1 MHSHAEDDLFKKLF
15 VGYNKWSRPVP
26 NISDVVI
33 VKFGL
38 SIAQLIDVVRPFQAM
53 LIYLKKRTTFMVVLG
68 KQHEHE
74 HSHCFPMYPGSHQVQ
89 ILNIVP
95 FTNGAE
101 SSPKSFSGSQQQ
113 CRQEAVNTGLSVI
126 IFLNLLTLD
135 LIDFASTV
143 ILLIQYQSKKQTN
156 S

>member
-38 SIAQLIDVVRPFQAM
+38 SIAQLIDVVRPFLAM
-53 LIYLKKRTTFMVVLG
+53 LIYLKKITTFMVVLG

-74 HSHCFPMYPGSHQVQ
+74 HSHCFPTHPEPTVAPTKCNSEYRPFHEWRR
-89 ILNIVP
+89 IL
-95 FTNGAE
+95 AE
-101 SSPKSFSGSQQQ
+101 
-113 CRQEAVNTGLSVI
+113 
-126 IFLNLLTLD
+126 IFLRFT
-135 LIDFASTV
+135 ATMSTGGCKHRV
-143 ILLIQYQSKKQTN
+143 KCHYFFELVDTWFNRFCQYCNFIN
-156 S
+156 SVPK